1 MRTKLPD
8 LGRQQKN
15 ADLPPPP
22 KIKVYLTFPQ
32 NCFFL
37 PYDMSNKVPHVTL
50 NLTQGCV
57 ERGAPGRFQEK
68 EMKENPTQGLVFCLS
83 FLRNVSELSDL
94 TKIRN
99 EKIDTPYVHR
109 HTTGV
114 PHGLEAAGTP
124 GVLLQLTMLHRR
136 RR

>member
-83 FLRNVSELSDL
+83 FFAQCLRTLRPDQNPKRE
-94 TKIRN
+94 N
-99 EKIDTPYVHR
+99 R
-109 HTTGV
+109 HTVRAPPHDRGSPRTGSCRYSR
-114 PHGLEAAGTP
+114 GSAATYHAAP
-124 GVLLQLTMLHRR
+124 
-136 RR
+136 

>member
-32 NCFFL
+32 NCFFFFS

-50 NLTQGCV
+50 NLSQGCQG
-57 ERGAPGRFQEK
+57 RGAPGRFQKK
-68 EMKENPTQGLVFCLS
+68 EIKENPTQGLVFLPVFFCAMS
-83 FLRNVSELSDL
+83 QNSQ
-94 TKIRN
+94 T
-99 EKIDTPYVHR
+99 
-109 HTTGV
+109 
-114 PHGLEAAGTP
+114 
-124 GVLLQLTMLHRR
+124 
-136 RR
+136 